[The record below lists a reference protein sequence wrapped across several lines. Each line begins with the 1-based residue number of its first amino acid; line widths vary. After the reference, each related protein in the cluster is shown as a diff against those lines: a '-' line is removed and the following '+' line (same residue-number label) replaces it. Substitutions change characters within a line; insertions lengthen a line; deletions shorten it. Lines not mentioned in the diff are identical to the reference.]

1 MTTTTLGKV
10 RASLMR
16 PSSAFWPLIA
26 KIRIEPPAP
35 GLGDQVD
42 PGWRQGSH
50 HAARRVHRR
59 DEEVTAGRRPGLLE
73 SGRVP
78 EDVGRVE
85 QRAPRQI
92 RIESVDDADRAR
104 YDQEDRGAGR
114 DGALVHNEVA
124 RLEPLDERRRQGP
137 DGTAP

>member
-16 PSSAFWPLIA
+16 SSSVFCPRIA
-26 KIRIEPPAP
+26 KIRIEPPSP
-35 GLGDQVD
+35 GLGDQMD
-42 PGWRQGSH
+42 PGWRQGPH
-50 HAARRVHRR
+50 HAARRVNRV
-59 DEEVTAGRRPGLLE
+59 DEELTAGRRPGLLE

-78 EDVGRVE
+78 EDVPRVE

-104 YDQEDRGAGR
+104 HDQKDRGAGR
-114 DGALVHNEVA
+114 DGALVHDEVA
-124 RLEPLDERRRQGP
+124 RLEPLDE
-137 DGTAP
+137 